1 MIRGIGGSDSAM
13 NDATTTFPTT
23 RSSARFEPA
32 RHGALLLRV
41 ETLVTDENRIAIMV
55 KRALQAVD
63 RAFEEVAAL
72 SDEAVRAELGADQRA
87 AATVGVGD
95 SGVNH
100 IPFPQS

>member
-1 MIRGIGGSDSAM
+1 MTDPTTTM
-13 NDATTTFPTT
+13 TTFPTT

-41 ETLVTDENRIAIMV
+41 ETLVTDEARIAIMV

-87 AATVGVGD
+87 ANVTPNISALGG
-95 SGVNH
+95 NH
-100 IPFPQS
+100 IPFPQP